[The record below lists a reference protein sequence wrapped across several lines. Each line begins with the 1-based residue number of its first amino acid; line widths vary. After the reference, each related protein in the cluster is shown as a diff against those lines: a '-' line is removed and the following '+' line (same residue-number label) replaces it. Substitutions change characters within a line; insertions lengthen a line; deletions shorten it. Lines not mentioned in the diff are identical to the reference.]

1 VHSKVRLQVTKQSEL
16 LAAQMTV
23 MRLVTYSSSNSS
35 SSSVIISLSRG
46 SMLK

>member
-1 VHSKVRLQVTKQSEL
+1 MRLQVTKQSEL

-23 MRLVTYSSSNSS
+23 MRLVTYSNSNSS
-35 SSSVIISLSRG
+35 SVNISFSRG